1 MKSDVTLIFERYV
14 KSLNESLDTGTMT
27 VEELK
32 DYLLPIKGA
41 RPVSVDMEAPA
52 RMTKTGNPYLGTIK
66 KSTISGMAG
75 GDYGLGISTREY
87 RAHEDD
93 PNYELQFKPESLWG
107 GKGERISPLVA
118 FHKEKNEYYLV
129 IGTPKSGKSEYVFQ
143 GAPIDKTKIEQWLV
157 KSAPSVKQMNVGIA
171 AEDTLQPRMVT
182 LKNIKH
188 IRINNVDL
196 QII

>member
-1 MKSDVTLIFERYV
+1 MNSDITLIFERY
-14 KSLNESLDTGTMT
+14 KSSIEESLDTGTMT
-27 VEELK
+27 VDELK
-32 DYLLPIKGA
+32 DYLLSIKRA
-41 RPVSVDMEAPA
+41 CPVSVDMEAPA

-66 KSTISGMAG
+66 KSTINGMAG
-75 GDYGLGISTREY
+75 GDYGLGVGTQEL

-93 PNYELQFKPESLWG
+93 PNYQLQFKAEPLWG

-118 FHKEKNEYYLV
+118 YHKEKNEYYLV
-129 IGTPKSGKSEYVFQ
+129 IGTPKSGRSEYIFQ
-143 GAPIDKTKIEQWLV
+143 GAPIDVAKLDQWLI
-157 KSAPSVKQMNVGIA
+157 KSAPSVKQMSVGIEA
-171 AEDTLQPRMVT
+171 DKTIQPRMVT